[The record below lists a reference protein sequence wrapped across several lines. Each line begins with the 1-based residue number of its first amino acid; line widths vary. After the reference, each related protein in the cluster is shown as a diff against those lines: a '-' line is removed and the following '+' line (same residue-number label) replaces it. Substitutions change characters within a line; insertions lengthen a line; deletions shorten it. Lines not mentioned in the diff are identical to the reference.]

1 MYTEAINYWAQQTGF
16 EADNW
21 QWCFRYNST
30 YLDCPIS
37 QYANS
42 TDFKFIVAVHNPANL
57 PLTIPSIAVPH
68 GHLSVQRFDPDSGS
82 MVAAEAEVLCNLQQL
97 ELYPDQTVNNCWLY
111 VNQTIDSNGIG
122 FLTVQYDSNVDIAV

>member
-1 MYTEAINYWAQQTGF
+1 MMDAIGVNQHHDAVTGTCKQAVANDYSERIYDGIEKVNSVYTEAINYWAQQTGF

-37 QYANS
+37 QYADS
-42 TDFKFIVAVHNPANL
+42 TDFKFIVAMHNPANL

-68 GHLSVQRFDPDSGS
+68 GHLSV
-82 MVAAEAEVLCNLQQL
+82 
-97 ELYPDQTVNNCWLY
+97 
-111 VNQTIDSNGIG
+111 
-122 FLTVQYDSNVDIAV
+122 